1 MKVVSFIRKSLKEV
15 LCNTSFSFNIKRGI
29 FMFYVSSKQESG
41 LYGVTDTK
49 DNIEEIY
56 SEKRL

>member
-1 MKVVSFIRKSLKEV
+1 
-15 LCNTSFSFNIKRGI
+15 
-29 FMFYVSSKQESG
+29 MFYVSSKQESG

-56 SEKRL
+56 SEKR